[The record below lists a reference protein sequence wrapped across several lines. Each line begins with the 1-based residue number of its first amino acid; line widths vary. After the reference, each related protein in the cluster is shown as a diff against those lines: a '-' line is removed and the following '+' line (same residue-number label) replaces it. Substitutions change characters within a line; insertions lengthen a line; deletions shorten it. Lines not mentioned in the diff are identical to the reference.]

1 MGPIKKI
8 HNKLDRFIRRYYLS
22 ALLKGALLFFTIS
35 IVYILFWVLIEYF
48 FWMPKYGRGFV
59 FWVFITLAL
68 FLSYNLIIK
77 PLLKYFS
84 ILKGID
90 YESASRII
98 GEALPGIDDKLLNTI
113 QLSNMEKT
121 DVLLASINQR
131 ASEFNPFSFENVIK
145 KWVQGPRAE
154 NERNLIEN
162 VIKNW
167 SQGPKTKNK

>member
-1 MGPIKKI
+1 MTNLQNKFIVLVFDFKLLQLRIFIKFTLIKEAMDPIEKI
-8 HNKLDRFIRRYYLS
+8 HNNLDRFIRRYYLS
-22 ALLKGALLFFTIS
+22 ALLKGTLLFFTS
-35 IVYILFWVLIEYF
+35 LIVYILFWVFIEYF
-48 FWMPKYGRGFV
+48 FWMPKYGRGVV

-113 QLSNMEKT
+113 LLSNME
-121 DVLLASINQR
+121 
-131 ASEFNPFSFENVIK
+131 
-145 KWVQGPRAE
+145 
-154 NERNLIEN
+154 
-162 VIKNW
+162 
-167 SQGPKTKNK
+167 